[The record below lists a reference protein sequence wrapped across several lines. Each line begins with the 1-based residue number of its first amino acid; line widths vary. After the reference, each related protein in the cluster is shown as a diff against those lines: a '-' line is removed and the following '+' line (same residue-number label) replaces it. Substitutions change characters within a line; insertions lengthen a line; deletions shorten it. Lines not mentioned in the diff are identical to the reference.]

1 MKKNKNSLSV
11 LILALFTLH
20 FINAQIPAEI
30 KSIFPEGTIMNSD
43 IPYAQDTLKKHLL
56 DIYLPHNA
64 KGKIPLVIWIHG
76 GAWRMNDKFADM
88 DYMKSTIKSL
98 IENNYAIASI
108 DYRFSTTAVFPAQLQ
123 DCNAAIDFLYKNA
136 DKYNID
142 KDRFAV
148 MGFSAGGHLASM
160 VGLSNNENIRNFRM
174 KDEALN
180 FKIKAVVDFYGPTEM
195 LVGSMMLKDLDTF
208 AIKKLLGARALER
221 PDLAE
226 IASPTSY
233 VDKDDPPFLI
243 VHGEKDELVPV
254 SQSYIL
260 QSYLKLNNVKNELI
274 IVKGAPHFG
283 VMFDSEKIRSKVLQF
298 LKLNL

>member
-1 MKKNKNSLSV
+1 MRKIKIRSSFL
-11 LILALFTLH
+11 LLAFFTLQ
-20 FINAQIPAEI
+20 FINAQIPADI
-30 KSIFPEGTIMNSD
+30 KSIFPEGTIMNID
-43 IPYAQDTLKKHLL
+43 IPYAEDTLKKHLL

-76 GAWRMNDKFADM
+76 GAWRLNDKFADM

-123 DCNAAIDFLYKNA
+123 DSNAAINFLYKNA
-136 DKYNID
+136 DKYKID
-142 KDRFAV
+142 KNRFAL
-148 MGFSAGGHLASM
+148 MGFSSGAHLASM

-174 KDEALN
+174 NEEVLS

-195 LVGSMMLKDLDTF
+195 LVGSMMLEDLDTF

-221 PDLAE
+221 PDLAK
-226 IASPTSY
+226 IASPTTY
-233 VDKDDPPFLI
+233 VDKNDPPFLI
-243 VHGEKDELVPV
+243 IHGEKDELVPV

-260 QSYLKLNNVKNELI
+260 ESYLKLNNVKNELI

-283 VMFDSEKIRSKVLQF
+283 VMFDSEEIRNKVFQF

>member
-1 MKKNKNSLSV
+1 MIKIKIRSFFL
-11 LILALFTLH
+11 LLTLFTLN
-20 FINAQIPAEI
+20 FVNAQIPADI
-30 KSIFPEGTIMNSD
+30 KSIFPEGTIMNIN
-43 IPYAQDTLKKHLL
+43 IPYAGDTLKKHLL
-56 DIYLPHNA
+56 DIYLPPKA

-76 GAWRMNDKFADM
+76 GAWRQNDKFADM
-88 DYMKSTIKSL
+88 DYMKSMINSL

-136 DKYNID
+136 DKYKID
-142 KDRFAV
+142 KDRFAL
-148 MGFSAGGHLASM
+148 MGFSAGAHLASM

-174 KDEALN
+174 KEEALS
-180 FKIKAVVDFYGPTEM
+180 FKIKAVVDFYGPSEM

-221 PDLAE
+221 PDLAK
-226 IASPTSY
+226 IASPTTY
-233 VDKDDPPFLI
+233 VDKNDPPFLI
-243 VHGEKDELVPV
+243 IHGEKDELVPV

-283 VMFDSEKIRSKVLQF
+283 VMFDSVEIRNKVFQF
-298 LKLNL
+298 LKMNL